1 MPGARNFSP
10 ELKRRNRFTL
20 AAFMAIACL
29 LAAAPLAVRLLT
41 RPIPALSDSARGL
54 FPDEAGAAPG
64 LTLYGAADSD
74 LTAAVGAMLDTYSA
88 AVQTVF
94 PEAARPVEIAL
105 LDDAVQARQVWIQ
118 VFGRDDRRLGVRG
131 VGRSTFVLYDASAAA
146 SLDPGEQ
153 AAEVAHFLGRALL
166 EQKLEERLRLVPEPY
181 AHLIGEM
188 MAVALMPDLAGQAQR
203 DYETLR
209 ASEAALTEK
218 AWLASFDGEPGA
230 LAIATT
236 RLIAAEFVASPR
248 RRELVALLREGYG
261 EETAFR
267 AVAAG
272 LVSAEARAANTP
284 PQSVP
289 GTSFDDMVERLERRI
304 EERRSGGEEGQ
315 GGAEAPPA
323 SGEGR

>member
-10 ELKRRNRFTL
+10 EIKRRNRFTL

-118 VFGRDDRRLGVRG
+118 VFRPRRPRSGRSRRGALDLRALRRFRRGLARSRRAGGGGGALPRPRAARAETRRAPATRSRAVRAPDRRDDGRRAHARPCRAGAARLRDAARLGG
-131 VGRSTFVLYDASAAA
+131 GA
-146 SLDPGEQ
+146 
-153 AAEVAHFLGRALL
+153 
-166 EQKLEERLRLVPEPY
+166 
-181 AHLIGEM
+181 
-188 MAVALMPDLAGQAQR
+188 
-203 DYETLR
+203 
-209 ASEAALTEK
+209 
-218 AWLASFDGEPGA
+218 DGES
-230 LAIATT
+230 
-236 RLIAAEFVASPR
+236 VARFLR
-248 RRELVALLREGYG
+248 RRTGS
-261 EETAFR
+261 
-267 AVAAG
+267 AG
-272 LVSAEARAANTP
+272 DR
-284 PQSVP
+284 
-289 GTSFDDMVERLERRI
+289 DDATHRGRVRR
-304 EERRSGGEEGQ
+304 Q
-315 GGAEAPPA
+315 PAPP
-323 SGEGR
+323 